1 MVLLEVIESPNI
13 DRIGEYEFYRD
24 DISFGTSQWD
34 QVLIIEVGI
43 LHSHC
48 ILKMESN
55 KLILVINENVEFI
68 HVNGKRTT
76 SSKIL
81 KINDKFRIGNT
92 TIKVLN
98 FSSKNIQTRKEFLNA
113 KVQRVQ
119 DENPDLIPILQ
130 YLNK

>member
-55 KLILVINENVEFI
+55 KLILNINENVDFI

-76 SSKIL
+76 SSKTL
-81 KINDKFRIGNT
+81 KVSDLFKIGNT

-98 FSSKNIQTRKEFLNA
+98 FSSETIQTRKEFLNA
-113 KVQRVQ
+113 KVQIVHGKSP
-119 DENPDLIPILQ
+119 ELIPILQ